1 MKRVVKSF
9 LIGLPII
16 IGAAGSL
23 FGIYSYFFPN
33 APDMHRKDNII
44 GTWTTNYSY
53 SYNEKRIVVFVKGK
67 TSYFS
72 NGKYNVSGK
81 MSYKADKINNSDIY
95 VSYLVNGAGEW
106 EINNKELVISL
117 NNLKSTPEKIIYNGE
132 SVDLKDLSLLENIT
146 HKKFPAV
153 EDMMANGAS
162 QSYRVIIDNHNYKKL
177 DAINPFG
184 NNFNIEMFRE
194 K

>member
-1 MKRVVKSF
+1 MRKVLKSY
-9 LIGLPII
+9 LIGLSII
-16 IGAAGSL
+16 IGSAGSL
-23 FGIYSYFFPN
+23 FGIYSFFFPN
-33 APDMHRKDNII
+33 PPDMHRKDDII

-53 SYNEKRIVVFVKGK
+53 SYDNNGIVVSVKDK

-81 MSYKADKINNSDIY
+81 ISYTADKINDSDIY

-117 NNLKSTPEKIIYNGE
+117 NNLKSTPEKIIYNGGN
-132 SVDLKDLSLLENIT
+132 VDLKNLSALENIT
-146 HKKFPAV
+146 HKKFPVV

-162 QSYRVIIDNHNYKKL
+162 QSYRVIIDEHNYKTL
-177 DAINPFG
+177 DVINPFG
-184 NNFNIEMFRE
+184 RDFNIEMYRE